1 MPKIQELDETET
13 GEDWGDFDLAEEA
26 DELE

>member
-1 MPKIQELDETET
+1 MPKIEKLDETET

-26 DELE
+26 EELE